1 MILTWRRELMD
12 FLIRNNFTTEH
23 FGILSS
29 SELSKTLG
37 IDQEVAAIICA
48 AANKKKM
55 MANYIPSGKSA
66 DNRLLQK

>member
-12 FLIRNNFTTEH
+12 LLIRNNFTTKT
-23 FGILSS
+23 LRNTSS